1 MQAEIISV
9 GTEILLGDVVDTN
22 AAYIAQKL
30 ASLGIDLFRKTVVG
44 DNRRRLTRVLKES
57 LKRVDL
63 IIITGG
69 LGPTEDDLTK
79 EVVSELM
86 EQELILNETIA
97 RQIRKR
103 FPHRR
108 IFEKAVIKQAS
119 IPSSAKLIPNDL
131 GTAPGIIF
139 GEKSKIVILLP
150 GVPRE
155 MKKMM
160 DERVVHYLA
169 AKTKNREIIKSKI
182 LRICGMGESQVEEK
196 ISSTLFQCTNPTVA
210 LLAGEGEVHLRITAK
225 FPPKIVDK
233 RIEQIENKIRAG
245 LGDYIYGVN
254 EQTLEGIVA
263 SLLRKRKFTIALAE
277 SCTGGL
283 VSHRLTN
290 VPGSSNYFYSGITT
304 YSNQAKIALLKV
316 DEELIKEKG
325 AVSSEVAKKMAMGTR
340 VSANADLGLG
350 ITGIAGPTGATAT
363 KPVGLVYLALSDRI
377 KQVTEKFIFPGN
389 REQIKWRASQA
400 ALDLLRRY
408 LLGILE

>member
-1 MQAEIISV
+1 MQAEVISV

-22 AAYIAQKL
+22 ASYIAQKL

-44 DNRRRLTRVLKES
+44 DNRERLARVMGES

-86 EQELILNETIA
+86 GQELVLSETIA
-97 RQIRKR
+97 QKIRKR

-108 IFEKAVIKQAS
+108 ILKKAVFKQAL
-119 IPSSAKLIPNDL
+119 IPSSAKIVPNDL

-139 GEKSKIVILLP
+139 EEKSKILILLP

-160 DERVVHYLA
+160 DERIVPYLA
-169 AKTKNREIIKSKI
+169 AKTKNREIIKSKV

-196 ISSTLFQCTNPTVA
+196 ISSTVSHCTNPTVA
-210 LLAGEGEVHLRITAK
+210 LLAGKGEVHLRITAK
-225 FPPKIVDK
+225 FSPEIVDK
-233 RIEQIENKIRAG
+233 KIEEVENKIRTE

-263 SLLRKRKFTIALAE
+263 SLLRKRKFTIAIAE

-283 VSHRLTN
+283 VSHRITN
-290 VPGSSNYFYSGITT
+290 IPGSSNYFYSGIIS

-316 DEELIKEKG
+316 NEELIKEKG
-325 AVSSEVAKKMAMGTR
+325 AVSSEVAEKMATGTR

-363 KPVGLVYLALSDRI
+363 KPVGLVYIALSDRI

-400 ALDLLRRY
+400 ALNMLRRY